1 MIRTKRK
8 TEKAQAWSDD
18 NEYQSDG
25 RPSSAPH
32 SQVIYPTHGHRVIN
46 STQSFQQFH
55 SPYQRGRRYYKRVR
69 IDPHYYSDQQLFV
82 VDPNDNNFTM
92 RKVYEDDYVADRY
105 QYYGSRGKKF
115 KKPKTDEFDTRY
127 GYSHKKTIPKKQ
139 IEDKSSRKT
148 EILII
153 KSPPND
159 NGFQYYD
166 DGLSASQNEMNYDE
180 DDSSL
185 ERHKTN
191 RKTRDKREIILK
203 KNSLE
208 MTADDMPGVIREV
221 KEEDISDA
229 IGPSLL
235 KTKENA
241 QVKIES
247 DQITSALNKD
257 YIISLDVKNDE
268 SSHLR
273 SQSNVERINQHE
285 NAIKLNLDEDHLKSQ
300 IQIASGYK
308 KDIENSE
315 KSEDS
320 DSGIGF
326 GKNGKLELKNNNKLE
341 KKSIFTIAY
350 NNVKTRN
357 LNSSGSNDD

>member
-1 MIRTKRK
+1 
-8 TEKAQAWSDD
+8 
-18 NEYQSDG
+18 
-25 RPSSAPH
+25 
-32 SQVIYPTHGHRVIN
+32 
-46 STQSFQQFH
+46 
-55 SPYQRGRRYYKRVR
+55 
-69 IDPHYYSDQQLFV
+69 
-82 VDPNDNNFTM
+82 
-92 RKVYEDDYVADRY
+92 
-105 QYYGSRGKKF
+105 
-115 KKPKTDEFDTRY
+115 
-127 GYSHKKTIPKKQ
+127 
-139 IEDKSSRKT
+139 
-148 EILII
+148 
-153 KSPPND
+153 
-159 NGFQYYD
+159 
-166 DGLSASQNEMNYDE
+166 
-180 DDSSL
+180 
-185 ERHKTN
+185 
-191 RKTRDKREIILK
+191 
-203 KNSLE
+203 